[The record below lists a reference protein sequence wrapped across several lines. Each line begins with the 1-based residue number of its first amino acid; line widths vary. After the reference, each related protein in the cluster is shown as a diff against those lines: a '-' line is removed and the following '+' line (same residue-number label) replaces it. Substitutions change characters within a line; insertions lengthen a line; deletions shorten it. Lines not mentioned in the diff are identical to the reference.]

1 MITDDTDV
9 WYVIKLALFNNL
21 NYYNDVVI
29 DGISCRFTFEY
40 NERVGTRYLSIVTAS
55 GTVLL
60 SQTPLFKEHELYL
73 DVNADLIGIHECMI
87 KLVKLDNLIDD
98 DLLNWEDNYIIY
110 IKGVF
115 DDVYEDYLDLN
126 KSLVI

>member
-9 WYVIKLALFNNL
+9 WYIIKLALFNNL

-98 DLLNWEDNYIIY
+98 DLLNWSDNYIIY

-115 DDVYEDYLDLN
+115 DDVYEDYLDLK

>member
-1 MITDDTDV
+1 MILDDTDV
-9 WYVIKLALFNNL
+9 WYIIKLTLFNNL
-21 NYYNDVVI
+21 NYYNDIII

-40 NERVGTRYLSIVTAS
+40 NERVGTRYLSIVTSS

-60 SQTPLFKEHELYL
+60 TKTPLFKEHELYL

-87 KLVKLDNLIDD
+87 KLVKLDETKED
-98 DLLNWEDNYIIY
+98 DLTNWQNNYIIY

-115 DDVYEDYLDLN
+115 DDVYEDYLKLN
-126 KSLVI
+126 KSIVI

>member
-9 WYVIKLALFNNL
+9 WYIIKLALFNNL

-29 DGISCRFTFEY
+29 DGISCRFAFEY
-40 NERVGTRYLSIVTAS
+40 NERVGARYLSIVTAS

-98 DLLNWEDNYIIY
+98 DPLNWADNYIIY

>member
-1 MITDDTDV
+1 MILDDTDV
-9 WYVIKLALFNNL
+9 WYIIKLTLFNNL
-21 NYYNDVVI
+21 NYYNDIII

-60 SQTPLFKEHELYL
+60 TKTPLLKEHELYL

-87 KLVKLDNLIDD
+87 KLVKLDETQED
-98 DLLNWEDNYIIY
+98 DLTNWQNNYIIY

-115 DDVYEDYLDLN
+115 DDVYEDYLKLN
-126 KSLVI
+126 KSIVI

>member
-9 WYVIKLALFNNL
+9 WYIIKLALFNNL

-29 DGISCRFTFEY
+29 DGVSCRFTFEY

-60 SQTPLFKEHELYL
+60 NQTPLFKEHELYL

-87 KLVKLDNLIDD
+87 RLVKLDNLIDD
-98 DLLNWEDNYIIY
+98 DLLNWADNYIIY

-115 DDVYEDYLDLN
+115 DDVYEDYLDLK
-126 KSLVI
+126 KSLFI

>member
-9 WYVIKLALFNNL
+9 WYIIKLALFNNL

-115 DDVYEDYLDLN
+115 DDVYEDYLALN